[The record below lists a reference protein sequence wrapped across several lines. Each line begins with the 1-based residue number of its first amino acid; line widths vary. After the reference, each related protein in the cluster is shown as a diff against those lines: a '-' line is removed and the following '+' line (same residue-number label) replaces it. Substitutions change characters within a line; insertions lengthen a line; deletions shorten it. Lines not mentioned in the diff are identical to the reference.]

1 MRVLVTGVAGYLGS
15 HAARSLLLAGCERV
29 VGVDSMVRGHRGAL
43 RALQGL
49 AGGSGRFAA
58 EVLDVRDRPRLTDLL
73 RREGVGM
80 AWHFAGLTQVGESVA
95 QPDAYWGANVEGTES
110 LLAALEA
117 AEVPHLVFSSSA
129 AVYGTPRELPLAET
143 SPLAPVNPYGVTKL
157 EAERRIQAWA
167 EAGGR
172 AGQGGRRAALLRYFN
187 VAGAAPDGSLGEDHR
202 PETHLVPSALQ
213 VALGARRGLEVL
225 GSDYPTPDGTC
236 VRDYVHVDD
245 LMEAHLVAMRWLARP
260 GLPSGVHPTEGD
272 AARTRDADIHSRAWN
287 VGVGHAFSVLEVLD
301 ACRRVTGHAIPHTL
315 APRRE
320 GDPARLVADASRIHR
335 ELGWQP
341 RHTTLDSMVASAWH
355 WMRRH
360 PNGYPPSP

>member
-15 HAARSLLLAGCERV
+15 HAARALLLAGCERV

-43 RALQGL
+43 RALHGL
-49 AGGSGRFAA
+49 AGASSRFAA
-58 EVLDVRDRPRLTDLL
+58 EVLDVRDRPRLTELL
-73 RREGVGM
+73 RREGVGV

-117 AEVPHLVFSSSA
+117 AGVPHLVFSSSA
-129 AVYGTPRELPLAET
+129 AVYGTPRELPLAES

-167 EAGGR
+167 EAGAP
-172 AGQGGRRAALLRYFN
+172 AGPWGRRAALLRYFN
-187 VAGAAPDGSLGEDHR
+187 VAGTAPDGSLGEDHR

-213 VALGARRGLEVL
+213 VALGVRPGLEVL

-245 LMEAHLVAMRWLARP
+245 LMEAHLASMRWLNRP
-260 GLPSGVHPTEGD
+260 EWHSGLRTTEGT
-272 AARTRDADIHSRAWN
+272 AAPASEAHGRCRAWN
-287 VGVGHAFSVLEVLD
+287 VGVGHGFSVLEVLE

-315 APRRE
+315 APRRA
-320 GDPARLVADASRIHR
+320 GDPARLVADAGRIRR

-341 RHTTLDSMVASAWH
+341 RHTSLDSMVESAWH
-355 WMRRH
+355 WMLRH
-360 PNGYPPSP
+360 PSGYPPSA